1 MKVNY
6 CPMIKSNVVKFKG
19 LSQYVL
25 LNNKIGV
32 EGCLFSFA
40 YPCFKKYFI
49 SLQDNNGYYVPLN

>member
-6 CPMIKSNVVKFKG
+6 CPMIKSNVVKFKR
-19 LSQYVL
+19 LSQYVP

-32 EGCLFSFA
+32 EVLLFSFA
-40 YPCFKKYFI
+40 YPYFKKYFI